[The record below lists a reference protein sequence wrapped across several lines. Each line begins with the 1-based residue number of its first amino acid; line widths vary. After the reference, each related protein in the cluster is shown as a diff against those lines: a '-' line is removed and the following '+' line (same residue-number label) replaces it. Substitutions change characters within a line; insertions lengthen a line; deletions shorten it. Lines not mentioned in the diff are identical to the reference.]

1 MYWVCDTTKQFYKQY
16 YQLCFSNTHIRDRYS
31 LSDSVWYLTRRQWS
45 RFSADKHSFTI
56 MYANEFQLISNEIL
70 YQ

>member
-31 LSDSVWYLTRRQWS
+31 LSDSVWYLIVANGPDLVQINIVLPLCMQMN
-45 RFSADKHSFTI
+45 FS
-56 MYANEFQLISNEIL
+56 
-70 YQ
+70 